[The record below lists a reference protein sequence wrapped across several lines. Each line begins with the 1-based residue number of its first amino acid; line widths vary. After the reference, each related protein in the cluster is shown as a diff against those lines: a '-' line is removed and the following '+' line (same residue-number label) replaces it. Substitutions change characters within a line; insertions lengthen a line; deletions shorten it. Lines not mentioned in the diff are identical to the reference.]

1 MPGFGQWDAGK
12 TLKMRTLKEMSL
24 KARSQAQEIRSL
36 YECRDRPSRR
46 RGQTVSNGGGE
57 GAEDPGADHQ
67 HLPGRTSFQTQG
79 FPLISASACYRVE
92 GGSGPGDL
100 AWVTA
105 APPCRPSST
114 KGTDQRALWSH
125 NARDPGT
132 LSFLLREQAEA
143 GAARAPGTSR
153 QGWSGRPGASCLSG
167 ARAGAAAA
175 PGPEEAGCSSR
186 PMLLAPPGAGRRLE
200 SLA

>member
-1 MPGFGQWDAGK
+1 MPGFGQWDTGK

-92 GGSGPGDL
+92 GGSGPGGPGLGDR
-100 AWVTA
+100 
-105 APPCRPSST
+105 RPAV
-114 KGTDQRALWSH
+114 RALFHQGGGPGGPVVSQRLRP
-125 NARDPGT
+125 RD
-132 LSFLLREQAEA
+132 SAFLVET
-143 GAARAPGTSR
+143 TSR
-153 QGWSGRPGASCLSG
+153 SGSSEGPRNKP
-167 ARAGAAAA
+167 AGMEWPA
-175 PGPEEAGCSSR
+175 
-186 PMLLAPPGAGRRLE
+186 RRLLPVRGQ
-200 SLA
+200 SWGGGSSGP